1 LPNLIGG
8 GVEAN
13 VLNLARGFVER
24 GHRVSLLLCRLE
36 GPLLERVP
44 ERVEVLDLGASPAWQ
59 ARAWALAADPGGAG
73 AMLKPV
79 LLPLKSHWVVR
90 HLPGLTRYLRQERP
104 TALLSAMPYPNLTA
118 VWARRLAAVPTRVV
132 VSERNTL
139 SRSVADHRH
148 LRRWRKRFLPPLLG
162 RGYAAADHII
172 AVSDGVADDLSS
184 CAGLPRDRITTVYN
198 PVVTPDLVSR
208 SEAPLDHPWF
218 EPGAPPVVLAAG
230 RLVPAKDFPTLL
242 RAFAR
247 LRAARPARL
256 MILGQGRGSEPAAA
270 LRALARELGVAE
282 DFALPGFVDNPFAY
296 MARASVF
303 VLSSAW
309 EGLPGALIQAL
320 ACGCPVVSTDCPSGP
335 SEILEAGR
343 FGPLVPIGDDAA
355 MAGAIAASLD
365 DPPDPAA
372 LRRRAEAFSMDRAVD
387 AYLKVLLPA

>member
-1 LPNLIGG
+1 LPSLAGG
-8 GVEAN
+8 GAEA
-13 VLNLARGFVER
+13 VTLNLARGFVER
-24 GHRVSLLLCRLE
+24 GHRVSLILCRLR

-44 ERVEVLDLGASPAWQ
+44 ERVELLGLKASPAWQ
-59 ARAWALAADPGGAG
+59 ARARALAADPGGAG
-73 AMLKPV
+73 AMLKPI
-79 LLPLKSHWVVR
+79 LLARKSHRVLR
-90 HLPGLTRYLRQERP
+90 YLPGLTRYLRQERP
-104 TALLSAMPYPNLTA
+104 KVLLSALPYPNLTA
-118 VWARRLAAVPTRVV
+118 VWAKRLAGASTQVV
-132 VSERNTL
+132 VSEHNTL
-139 SRSVADHRH
+139 SRNIADDRP
-148 LRRWRKRFLPPLLG
+148 WRKRFLPPLMG

-184 CAGLPRDRITTVYN
+184 CAGLPRERITTVYN

-230 RLVPAKDFPTLL
+230 RLVPQKDFPMLL

-270 LRALARELGVAE
+270 LWELARELGVAE

-309 EGLPGALIQAL
+309 EGFGNVLVEAMV
-320 ACGCPVVSTDCPSGP
+320 CGCPVVSTDCPSGP

-343 FGPLVPIGDDAA
+343 FGALVPIGDDAA
-355 MAGAIAASLD
+355 MAGAIAACLD

-372 LRRRAEAFSMDRAVD
+372 LRRRAEAFSMERAVD

>member
-1 LPNLIGG
+1 MILS
-8 GVEAN
+8 
-13 VLNLARGFVER
+13 LARGFVDR
-24 GHRVSLLLCRLE
+24 GHRVSLVLCRLE

-44 ERVEVLDLGASPAWQ
+44 DRVELIGLEAVPALQ
-59 ARAWALAADPGGAG
+59 ARAWAFAADPGGAG
-73 AMLKPV
+73 VMLKPI
-79 LLPLKSHWVVR
+79 LFALKSHRVLR

-139 SRSVADHRH
+139 SRSIADD
-148 LRRWRKRFLPPLLG
+148 RRWRKRFLAPLLG
-162 RGYAAADHII
+162 RGYSAADHII

-184 CAGLPRDRITTVYN
+184 SAGLPREGITTVYN
-198 PVVTPDLVSR
+198 PVVTPDLVTR
-208 SEAPLDHPWF
+208 SEAPLDHRWF

-230 RLVPAKDFPTLL
+230 RLVPQKDFPTLL

-247 LRAARPARL
+247 LRATRPARL
-256 MILGQGRGSEPAAA
+256 MILGQGRGSKPATA

-282 DFALPGFVDNPFAY
+282 DVTLPGFVDNPFAY

-309 EGLPGALIQAL
+309 EGLPGVLIQAL

-335 SEILEAGR
+335 PEILANGR
-343 FGPLVPIGDDAA
+343 FGPLVPAGDDAA
-355 MAGAIAASLD
+355 MASAIAASLD

-372 LRRRAEAFSMDRAVD
+372 LRRRAEAFSMERAVD
-387 AYLKVLLPA
+387 AYLNILLHA